1 MRTSYQDHYLTEE
14 SGTTPDVLVVETP
27 APLQEVASRGEGEEE
42 GGVVEGGKGQQ
53 EESVEELEECASAG
67 KEEEGGEVPLGNVEK
82 EGDGDGKKAEEGE
95 EGVQDGREGQPH
107 VRARHCTCRH
117 RPSIHSS

>member
-27 APLQEVASRGEGEEE
+27 APLQEGAAGGGGEEE

-53 EESVEELEECASAG
+53 EESVEEFEEHVSAG
-67 KEEEGGEVPLGNVEK
+67 KEEEGEEVPLGK
-82 EGDGDGKKAEEGE
+82 EEDCDGKKAEEGE
-95 EGVQDGREGQPH
+95 EGVQDEREGQPH

-117 RPSIHSS
+117 HLSIHSS

>member
-53 EESVEELEECASAG
+53 EESVEELEECASAR

-82 EGDGDGKKAEEGE
+82 EGDGDGKKAEESE
-95 EGVQDGREGQPH
+95 EGVQDEREGQPH
-107 VRARHCTCRH
+107 VRARHCTCSH
-117 RPSIHSS
+117 RLSIHSS